1 MSNYKT
7 VFFTLGIL
15 LIILGVAMMVPVV
28 FQLIYNEFDSTF
40 ITSGIIT
47 ITFGIL
53 FFLSN
58 IDHLK
63 LINTQQAFLLTALS
77 WLCIA
82 TFGSLPFFFSEL
94 DLSITDSFFESMSGI
109 TTTGATILNN
119 IESSPKGILMWR
131 SMLQWLG
138 GIGVILIP
146 LSRHLLTR
154 SLPGSDNKGVPAS
167 EINDKILPSLKYSIM
182 FVSFFFSWNYQNK
195 FI

>member
-15 LIILGVAMMVPVV
+15 LIILGVAMIVPVV

-63 LINTQQAFLLTALS
+63 LINTPVSYTHLT
-77 WLCIA
+77 
-82 TFGSLPFFFSEL
+82 LP
-94 DLSITDSFFESMSGI
+94 
-109 TTTGATILNN
+109 TT
-119 IESSPKGILMWR
+119 
-131 SMLQWLG
+131 LG
-138 GIGVILIP
+138 G
-146 LSRHLLTR
+146 
-154 SLPGSDNKGVPAS
+154 
-167 EINDKILPSLKYSIM
+167 
-182 FVSFFFSWNYQNK
+182 
-195 FI
+195 

>member
-77 WLCIA
+77 WLSIA

-94 DLSITDSFFESMSGI
+94 NLSITDSFFESMSGI

-119 IESSPKGILMWR
+119 IESSPKGILNVEVNASMAWR
-131 SMLQWLG
+131 NWCNFDG
-138 GIGVILIP
+138 Y
-146 LSRHLLTR
+146 
-154 SLPGSDNKGVPAS
+154 
-167 EINDKILPSLKYSIM
+167 YSYANYEYW
-182 FVSFFFSWNYQNK
+182 WNAIIKN
-195 FI
+195 FRL

>member
-63 LINTQQAFLLTALS
+63 LINTQNANKHKIDAYINPNLTDIFLDAIGLS
-77 WLCIA
+77 LVLK
-82 TFGSLPFFFSEL
+82 TFLSNF
-94 DLSITDSFFESMSGI
+94 LSIISL
-109 TTTGATILNN
+109 TIHPADLIRTAPKKNN
-119 IESSPKGILMWR
+119 
-131 SMLQWLG
+131 
-138 GIGVILIP
+138 
-146 LSRHLLTR
+146 
-154 SLPGSDNKGVPAS
+154 NK
-167 EINDKILPSLKYSIM
+167 
-182 FVSFFFSWNYQNK
+182 
-195 FI
+195 